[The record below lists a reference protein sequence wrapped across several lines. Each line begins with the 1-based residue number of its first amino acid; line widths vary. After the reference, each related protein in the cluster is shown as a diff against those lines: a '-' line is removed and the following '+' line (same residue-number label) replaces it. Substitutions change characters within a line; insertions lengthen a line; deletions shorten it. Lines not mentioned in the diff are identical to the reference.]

1 MKATNTVLILMLIAT
16 LLLTTIN
23 ILISIH
29 QIDAVKTTGYTSERE
44 GTIDINILGTAS
56 ITTIDSPTINFGQC
70 NMLIRGEDYFTINSE
85 GTQETPESCTE
96 YERQNIS
103 VRNNGNV
110 PVMIYISTDNVGA
123 IHGGNFLNSTSST
136 SDLEFKMTN
145 AGLLGNQ
152 GGCTSPDFEEY
163 VSFEEPDTYYLL
175 CDYLTPAQE
184 GGQNSIITDFQIT
197 IPEDIDVG
205 LTEVQITFLG
215 VST

>member
-1 MKATNTVLILMLIAT
+1 MKATNTVLIIM
-16 LLLTTIN
+16 LTTTLILTTTN
-23 ILISIH
+23 LLISIN

-44 GTIDINILGTAS
+44 GTIDINIIGTAS

-70 NMLIRGEDYFTINSE
+70 NMLIRGEDYFKINSE
-85 GTQETPESCTE
+85 GTQETLDSCTE

-123 IHGGNFLNSTSST
+123 VHGGDFLNSTSNT
-136 SDLEFKMTN
+136 SNIEFKMTN

-152 GGCTSPDFEEY
+152 GGCTTPDFEEY
-163 VSFEEPDTYYLL
+163 ISFEEPHTYYIL
-175 CDYLTPAQE
+175 CNYLNSEQE

-197 IPEDIDVG
+197 IPEDIEVG
-205 LTEVQITFLG
+205 LAEVQITFLG